1 MGRCMGLLS
10 NWARIFSQPAS
21 FLVSRGYCFFERLS
35 ISISHCTS
43 VTDGRDMNDDKCA
56 HFAIESVFLA
66 YKGRKVDRRCGSER
80 AAHHST
86 AILWPYPQRFLVS
99 IC

>member
-10 NWARIFSQPAS
+10 DWARNFSPRAS
-21 FLVSRGYCFFERLS
+21 FLVSTGHCFFERLS

-56 HFAIESVFLA
+56 DFAIESVSSL
-66 YKGRKVDRRCGSER
+66 
-80 AAHHST
+80 
-86 AILWPYPQRFLVS
+86 QR
-99 IC
+99 